1 MKKLL
6 LIFGFLSFG
15 VLCFGQQVDSLNTPN
30 LPEPNLQLDKKNKVS
45 DWPNPNK
52 AILFA
57 IIPGGGQIYNKRWW
71 KVPLVYGAMTA
82 GVLVIDYNRD
92 FYVRFRDALNLARA
106 GETHEFTQFGFS
118 ETTLKIRRDLAN
130 KYMQQAYLATFAIY
144 LLQGTEAFVDAHLR
158 TFDMDEDLSMKLRP
172 NVEFLPQTNQ
182 PVVGMTLSI
191 PISR

>member
-1 MKKLL
+1 M
-6 LIFGFLSFG
+6 FFG
-15 VLCFGQQVDSLNTPN
+15 VLCFGQQIDSLNTPT
-30 LPEPNLQLDKKNKVS
+30 LPEPNLQLDKKKKVS

-82 GVLVIDYNRD
+82 GVLVVDYNRD
-92 FYVRFRDALNLARA
+92 FYLRFKNALNQARA
-106 GETHEFTQFGFS
+106 GETHEFSAFGFS

-144 LLQGTEAFVDAHLR
+144 LLQGTEAFVDASPENL
-158 TFDMDEDLSMKLRP
+158 
-172 NVEFLPQTNQ
+172 
-182 PVVGMTLSI
+182 
-191 PISR
+191 